1 MSKRVTE
8 EIVIVEGGEEKRMR
22 VEDGNDE
29 SEEVVTEMASA
40 VAVTTVSVITQAIHI
55 NEPIGSLRQLLE
67 PRVQSSLESHNIYL
81 QDIPL
86 DPGQSLF
93 DQGVKTD
100 GVVQLSV
107 QIVSNTGGEY
117 MSNPGEEARLN
128 ILEVVKP
135 IQETIELAVPLEEA
149 HQEQVVAAVSDIGTE
164 VVTTE
169 ETETTREL
177 ELATVMTVS
186 PDVASQIHAGDAA
199 ARTMVPLSEESDH
212 VTRWAVCQNFRKEQE
227 IKGIPLDPM
236 EWTEENVAQW
246 VEWVSQE
253 FALDGMDPHH
263 FQATGKDLCSL
274 QQKDFLARA
283 PAGKGEILWTHLEL
297 LRKSI
302 HPISTVEVVASEGL
316 TTVTQAG
323 VRQVVTAP
331 TKTIKVL
338 TTKAASISRPRSPRI
353 MGGEERSSPGNRT
366 GNNGQIQLWQ
376 FLLELL
382 TDKDSRDVISWVG
395 ENGEFKLN
403 QPEIVAQKWGM
414 RKNKPAMNYEKLSR
428 ALRYYYDGDMIAK
441 VHGKRFVYKF
451 VCDLKQLLGYSAGEL
466 SRLVSEAEQKKMS
479 HSRRTASLLAASPG
493 TSD

>member
-22 VEDGNDE
+22 VDEGNE
-29 SEEVVTEMASA
+29 AEEVVTEMASA
-40 VAVTTVSVITQAIHI
+40 VSVTTVSVITQAIHI

-67 PRVQSSLESHNIYL
+67 PRVQSSLESHSIYL

-107 QIVSNTGGEY
+107 QIVSNTG
-117 MSNPGEEARLN
+117 EEPRLN

-169 ETETTREL
+169 EPETTREL

-186 PDVASQIHAGDAA
+186 PEVASQIQAA
-199 ARTMVPLSEESDH
+199 DGTARTMVPLSEESDH

-236 EWTEENVAQW
+236 EWTEDNVAQW
-246 VEWVSQE
+246 VEWVIQE
-253 FALDGMDPHH
+253 FSLDGMDPHH
-263 FQATGKDLCSL
+263 FQATGKDLCNL
-274 QQKDFLARA
+274 QQKDFLARS

-302 HPISTVEVVASEGL
+302 HPISTVEVVATEGL

-323 VRQVVTAP
+323 VRQVVTTPA
-331 TKTIKVL
+331 KTIKVL
-338 TTKAASISRPRSPRI
+338 TTKAAAFSRPRSPRI

-403 QPEIVAQKWGM
+403 QPEVVAQKWGM

-466 SRLVSEAEQKKMS
+466 SRLVSEAEQKKLS
-479 HSRRTASLLAASPG
+479 HNRRTASLLAT

>member
-22 VEDGNDE
+22 VDEGNDT
-29 SEEVVTEMASA
+29 EEIVTEMASA
-40 VAVTTVSVITQAIHI
+40 VSVTTVSVITQAIHI

-67 PRVQSSLESHNIYL
+67 PRVQSSLESHSIYL

-107 QIVSNTGGEY
+107 QIVSNTG
-117 MSNPGEEARLN
+117 EEPRLN

-169 ETETTREL
+169 EPETTREL

-186 PDVASQIHAGDAA
+186 PEVASQIQAADAT

-236 EWTEENVAQW
+236 EWTEDNVAQW
-246 VEWVSQE
+246 VEWVIQE
-253 FALDGMDPHH
+253 FSLDGMDPHH
-263 FQATGKDLCSL
+263 FQATGKDLCNL
-274 QQKDFLARA
+274 QQKDFLARS

-302 HPISTVEVVASEGL
+302 HPISTVEVVATEGL
-316 TTVTQAG
+316 TTVTQG
-323 VRQVVTAP
+323 VRQVVTTPA
-331 TKTIKVL
+331 KTIKVL
-338 TTKAASISRPRSPRI
+338 TTKAAAFSRPRSPRI

-403 QPEIVAQKWGM
+403 QPEVVAQKWGM

-466 SRLVSEAEQKKMS
+466 SRLVSEAEQKKLS
-479 HSRRTASLLAASPG
+479 HNRRTASLLAT

>member
-22 VEDGNDE
+22 VDEGNDA
-29 SEEVVTEMASA
+29 EEVVTEMAST
-40 VAVTTVSVITQAIHI
+40 VSVTTVSVITQAIHI
-55 NEPIGSLRQLLE
+55 NEPIGALRQLLE
-67 PRVQSSLESHNIYL
+67 PRVQSSLENHNIYL
-81 QDIPL
+81 QEIPL

-107 QIVSNTGGEY
+107 QIVSNTG
-117 MSNPGEEARLN
+117 EEPRLN

-169 ETETTREL
+169 EPETTREL

-186 PDVASQIHAGDAA
+186 PEVASQIHAAEGT

-246 VEWVSQE
+246 VEWVIQE
-253 FALDGMDPHH
+253 FSLDGMDPHH

-274 QQKDFLARA
+274 QQKDFLARS

-302 HPISTVEVVASEGL
+302 HPISTVEVVATEGL

-338 TTKAASISRPRSPRI
+338 TTKAAALSRPRSPRI

-382 TDKDSRDVISWVG
+382 TDRDSRDVISWVG

-466 SRLVSEAEQKKMS
+466 SRLVSEAEQKKLS
-479 HSRRTASLLAASPG
+479 HNRRTASLLATSPG

>member
-22 VEDGNDE
+22 VDEGNDT
-29 SEEVVTEMASA
+29 EEIVTEMASA
-40 VAVTTVSVITQAIHI
+40 VSVTTVSVITQAIHI

-67 PRVQSSLESHNIYL
+67 PRVQSSLESHSIYL

-107 QIVSNTGGEY
+107 QIVSNTG
-117 MSNPGEEARLN
+117 EEPRLN

-169 ETETTREL
+169 EPETTREL

-186 PDVASQIHAGDAA
+186 PEVASQIQAADAT

-236 EWTEENVAQW
+236 EWTEDNVAQW
-246 VEWVSQE
+246 VEWVIQE
-253 FALDGMDPHH
+253 FSLDGMDPHH
-263 FQATGKDLCSL
+263 FQATGKDLCNL
-274 QQKDFLARA
+274 QQKDFLARS

-302 HPISTVEVVASEGL
+302 HPISTVEVVATEGL

-323 VRQVVTAP
+323 VRQVVTTPA
-331 TKTIKVL
+331 KTIKVL
-338 TTKAASISRPRSPRI
+338 TTKAAAFSRPRSPRI

-403 QPEIVAQKWGM
+403 QPEVVAQKWGM

-466 SRLVSEAEQKKMS
+466 SRLVSEAEQKKLS
-479 HSRRTASLLAASPG
+479 HNRRTASLLAT

>member
-22 VEDGNDE
+22 VDEGNE
-29 SEEVVTEMASA
+29 AEEVVTEMASA
-40 VAVTTVSVITQAIHI
+40 VSVTTVSVITQAIHI

-67 PRVQSSLESHNIYL
+67 PRVQSSLESHSIYL

-117 MSNPGEEARLN
+117 MSNPGEEPRLN

-169 ETETTREL
+169 EPETTREL

-186 PDVASQIHAGDAA
+186 PEVASQIQAA
-199 ARTMVPLSEESDH
+199 DGTARTMVPLSEESDH

-236 EWTEENVAQW
+236 EWTEDNVAQW
-246 VEWVSQE
+246 VEWVIQE
-253 FALDGMDPHH
+253 FSLDGMDPHH
-263 FQATGKDLCSL
+263 FQATGKDLCNL
-274 QQKDFLARA
+274 QQKDFLARS

-302 HPISTVEVVASEGL
+302 HPISTVEVVATEGL

-323 VRQVVTAP
+323 VRQVVTTPA
-331 TKTIKVL
+331 KTIKVL
-338 TTKAASISRPRSPRI
+338 TTKAAAFSRPRSPRI

-403 QPEIVAQKWGM
+403 QPEVVAQKWGM

-466 SRLVSEAEQKKMS
+466 SRLVSEAEQKKLS
-479 HSRRTASLLAASPG
+479 HNRRTASLLAT

>member
-22 VEDGNDE
+22 VDEGNDT
-29 SEEVVTEMASA
+29 EEIVTEMASA
-40 VAVTTVSVITQAIHI
+40 VSVTTVSVITQAIHI

-67 PRVQSSLESHNIYL
+67 PRVQSSLESHSIYL

-117 MSNPGEEARLN
+117 MSNPGEEPRLN

-169 ETETTREL
+169 EPETTREL

-186 PDVASQIHAGDAA
+186 PEVASQIQAADAT

-236 EWTEENVAQW
+236 EWTEDNVAQW
-246 VEWVSQE
+246 VEWVIQE
-253 FALDGMDPHH
+253 FSLDGMDPHH
-263 FQATGKDLCSL
+263 FQATGKDLCNL
-274 QQKDFLARA
+274 QQKDFLARS

-302 HPISTVEVVASEGL
+302 HPISTVEVVATEGL
-316 TTVTQAG
+316 TTVTQG
-323 VRQVVTAP
+323 VRQVVTTPA
-331 TKTIKVL
+331 KTIKVL
-338 TTKAASISRPRSPRI
+338 TTKAAAFSRPRSPRI

-403 QPEIVAQKWGM
+403 QPEVVAQKWGM

-466 SRLVSEAEQKKMS
+466 SRLVSEAEQKKLS
-479 HSRRTASLLAASPG
+479 HNRRTASLLAT

>member
-22 VEDGNDE
+22 VDEGNDA
-29 SEEVVTEMASA
+29 EEVVTEMASA
-40 VAVTTVSVITQAIHI
+40 VSVTTVSVITQAIHI
-55 NEPIGSLRQLLE
+55 NEPIGALRQLLE
-67 PRVQSSLESHNIYL
+67 PRVQSSLENHNIYL
-81 QDIPL
+81 QEIPL

-117 MSNPGEEARLN
+117 MSNPGEEPRLN

-169 ETETTREL
+169 EPETTREL

-186 PDVASQIHAGDAA
+186 PEVASQIQAA
-199 ARTMVPLSEESDH
+199 EGTARTMVPLSEESDH

-246 VEWVSQE
+246 VEWVIQE
-253 FALDGMDPHH
+253 FSLDGMDPHH
-263 FQATGKDLCSL
+263 FQATGKDLCNL
-274 QQKDFLARA
+274 QQKDFLARS

-302 HPISTVEVVASEGL
+302 HPISTVEVVATEGL

-338 TTKAASISRPRSPRI
+338 TTKAAALSRPRSPRI

-382 TDKDSRDVISWVG
+382 TDRDSRDVISWVG

-466 SRLVSEAEQKKMS
+466 SRLVSEAEQKKLS
-479 HSRRTASLLAASPG
+479 HNRRTASLLATSPG

>member
-22 VEDGNDE
+22 VDEGNE
-29 SEEVVTEMASA
+29 AEEVVTEMASA
-40 VAVTTVSVITQAIHI
+40 VSVTTVSVITQAIHI

-67 PRVQSSLESHNIYL
+67 PRVQSSLESHSIYL

-107 QIVSNTGGEY
+107 QIVSNTVE
-117 MSNPGEEARLN
+117 SCPVTGEEPRLN

-169 ETETTREL
+169 EPETTREL

-186 PDVASQIHAGDAA
+186 PEVASQIQAA
-199 ARTMVPLSEESDH
+199 DGTARTMVPLSEESDH

-236 EWTEENVAQW
+236 EWTEDNVAQW
-246 VEWVSQE
+246 VEWVIQE
-253 FALDGMDPHH
+253 FSLDGMDPHH
-263 FQATGKDLCSL
+263 FQATGKDLCNL
-274 QQKDFLARA
+274 QQKDFLARS

-302 HPISTVEVVASEGL
+302 HPISTVEVVATEGL

-323 VRQVVTAP
+323 VRQVVTTPA
-331 TKTIKVL
+331 KTIKVL
-338 TTKAASISRPRSPRI
+338 TTKAAAFSRPRSPRI

-403 QPEIVAQKWGM
+403 QPEVVAQKWGM

-466 SRLVSEAEQKKMS
+466 SRLVSEAEQKKLS
-479 HSRRTASLLAASPG
+479 HNRRTASLLAT

>member
-1 MSKRVTE
+1 
-8 EIVIVEGGEEKRMR
+8 
-22 VEDGNDE
+22 
-29 SEEVVTEMASA
+29 MAST
-40 VAVTTVSVITQAIHI
+40 VSVTTVSVITQAIHI
-55 NEPIGSLRQLLE
+55 NEPIGALRQLLE
-67 PRVQSSLESHNIYL
+67 PRVQSSLENHNIYL
-81 QDIPL
+81 QEIPL

-107 QIVSNTGGEY
+107 QIVSNTG
-117 MSNPGEEARLN
+117 EEPRLN

-149 HQEQVVAAVSDIGTE
+149 HQEQGKGIPMHQG
-164 VVTTE
+164 
-169 ETETTREL
+169 
-177 ELATVMTVS
+177 
-186 PDVASQIHAGDAA
+186 QGKIHAAEGT

-246 VEWVSQE
+246 VEWVIQE
-253 FALDGMDPHH
+253 FSLDGMDPHH

-274 QQKDFLARA
+274 QQKDFLARS

-297 LRKSI
+297 LRKFLMMSI
-302 HPISTVEVVASEGL
+302 DGGMKTSSFYQYQSLAFGKFSSQPT
-316 TTVTQAG
+316 
-323 VRQVVTAP
+323 VVTAP

-338 TTKAASISRPRSPRI
+338 TTKAAALSRPRSPRI

-366 GNNGQIQLWQ
+366 GVTTDRIQLWQ

-382 TDKDSRDVISWVG
+382 TDRDSRDVISWVG

-466 SRLVSEAEQKKMS
+466 SRLVSEAEQKKLS
-479 HSRRTASLLAASPG
+479 
-493 TSD
+493 

>member
-22 VEDGNDE
+22 VDEGNDA
-29 SEEVVTEMASA
+29 EEVVTEMAST
-40 VAVTTVSVITQAIHI
+40 VSVTTVSVITQAIHI
-55 NEPIGSLRQLLE
+55 NEPIGALRQLLE
-67 PRVQSSLESHNIYL
+67 PRVQSSLENHNIYL
-81 QDIPL
+81 QEIPL

-117 MSNPGEEARLN
+117 MSNPGEEPRLN

-169 ETETTREL
+169 EPETTREL

-186 PDVASQIHAGDAA
+186 PEVASQIHAAEGT

-246 VEWVSQE
+246 VEWVIQE
-253 FALDGMDPHH
+253 FSLDGMDPHH

-274 QQKDFLARA
+274 QQKDFLARS

-302 HPISTVEVVASEGL
+302 HPISTVEVVATEGL
-316 TTVTQAG
+316 TTVTQG

-338 TTKAASISRPRSPRI
+338 TTKAAALSRPRSPRI

-382 TDKDSRDVISWVG
+382 TDRDSRDVISWVG

-466 SRLVSEAEQKKMS
+466 SRLVSEAEQKKLS
-479 HSRRTASLLAASPG
+479 HNRRTASLLATSPG

>member
-22 VEDGNDE
+22 VDEGNDA
-29 SEEVVTEMASA
+29 EEVVTEMASA
-40 VAVTTVSVITQAIHI
+40 VSVTTVSVITQAIHI
-55 NEPIGSLRQLLE
+55 NEPIGALRQLLE
-67 PRVQSSLESHNIYL
+67 PRVQSSLENHNIYL
-81 QDIPL
+81 QEIPL

-117 MSNPGEEARLN
+117 MSNPGEEPRLN

-169 ETETTREL
+169 EPETTREL

-186 PDVASQIHAGDAA
+186 PEVASQIQAA
-199 ARTMVPLSEESDH
+199 EGTARTMVPLSEESDH

-246 VEWVSQE
+246 VEWVIQE
-253 FALDGMDPHH
+253 FSLDGMDPHH
-263 FQATGKDLCSL
+263 FQATGKDLCNL
-274 QQKDFLARA
+274 QQKDFLARS

-302 HPISTVEVVASEGL
+302 HPISTVEVVATEGL
-316 TTVTQAG
+316 TTVTQG

-338 TTKAASISRPRSPRI
+338 TTKAAALSRPRSPRI

-382 TDKDSRDVISWVG
+382 TDRDSRDVISWVG

-466 SRLVSEAEQKKMS
+466 SRLVSEAEQKKLS
-479 HSRRTASLLAASPG
+479 HNRRTASLLATSPG

>member
-22 VEDGNDE
+22 VDEGNDT
-29 SEEVVTEMASA
+29 EEIVTEMASA
-40 VAVTTVSVITQAIHI
+40 VSVTTVSVITQAIHI

-67 PRVQSSLESHNIYL
+67 PRVQSSLESHSIYL

-117 MSNPGEEARLN
+117 MSNPGEEPRLN

-169 ETETTREL
+169 EPETTREL

-186 PDVASQIHAGDAA
+186 PEVASQIQAADAT

-236 EWTEENVAQW
+236 EWTEDNVAQW
-246 VEWVSQE
+246 VEWVIQE
-253 FALDGMDPHH
+253 FSLDGMDPHH
-263 FQATGKDLCSL
+263 FQATGKDLCNL
-274 QQKDFLARA
+274 QQKDFLARS

-302 HPISTVEVVASEGL
+302 HPISTVEVVATEGL

-323 VRQVVTAP
+323 VRQVVTTPA
-331 TKTIKVL
+331 KTIKVL
-338 TTKAASISRPRSPRI
+338 TTKAAAFSRPRSPRI

-403 QPEIVAQKWGM
+403 QPEVVAQKWGM

-466 SRLVSEAEQKKMS
+466 SRLVSEAEQKKLS
-479 HSRRTASLLAASPG
+479 HNRRTASLLAT

>member
-22 VEDGNDE
+22 VDEGNDA
-29 SEEVVTEMASA
+29 EEVVTEMASA
-40 VAVTTVSVITQAIHI
+40 VSVTTVSVITQAIHI
-55 NEPIGSLRQLLE
+55 NEPIGALRQLLE
-67 PRVQSSLESHNIYL
+67 PRVQSSLENHNIYL
-81 QDIPL
+81 QEIPL

-107 QIVSNTGGEY
+107 QIVSNTG
-117 MSNPGEEARLN
+117 EEPRLN

-169 ETETTREL
+169 EPETTREL

-186 PDVASQIHAGDAA
+186 PEVASQIQAA
-199 ARTMVPLSEESDH
+199 EGTARTMVPLSEESDH

-246 VEWVSQE
+246 VEWVIQE
-253 FALDGMDPHH
+253 FSLDGMDPHH
-263 FQATGKDLCSL
+263 FQATGKDLCNL
-274 QQKDFLARA
+274 QQKDFLARS

-302 HPISTVEVVASEGL
+302 HPISTVEVVATEGL

-338 TTKAASISRPRSPRI
+338 TTKAAALSRPRSPRI

-382 TDKDSRDVISWVG
+382 TDRDSRDVISWVG

-466 SRLVSEAEQKKMS
+466 SRLVSEAEQKKLS
-479 HSRRTASLLAASPG
+479 HNRRTASLLATSPG